1 MNWDDLR
8 IFLAVS
14 EAGNLSAAA
23 RALRISQPTVS
34 RRIAALEEQL
44 SARLFDRLPHGLMP
58 TEQGAALLQHARE
71 MARAAEAADRQ
82 TAAFAETEEAE
93 VRISVN
99 EQTALFLIDHL
110 PDLRA
115 RLPGVQM
122 ELAVSHLLANLS
134 RREADLLIRNCMP
147 DYGALVAKKLGV
159 MAFAVYGA
167 REYVEHFQ
175 SATPEALFA
184 QADWIGWDEEH
195 QYMSGQDWLVER
207 LGQAGGP
214 RREVLR
220 VNDGMTLLLAVRRGV
235 GLGVLPCCA
244 GDADPSLVRLG
255 GPLRDAAAS
264 QYLLVHPD
272 LRKVPAV
279 RRAIDALAW
288 LFEREA
294 VALAG
299 SASMPMAAQ

>member
-23 RALRISQPTVS
+23 RALRLSQPTVS
-34 RRIAALEEQL
+34 RRVAALEEQL
-44 SARLFDRLPHGLMP
+44 SARLFDRLPHGLLP
-58 TEQGAALLQHARE
+58 TEQGTALLKHARE

-110 PDLRA
+110 PELRQ
-115 RLPGVQM
+115 RLPGVRM

-167 REYVEHFQ
+167 RDYVARLPGAE
-175 SATPEALFA
+175 PKPLFA
-184 QADWIGWDEEH
+184 EADWIGWDEEH
-195 QYMSGQDWLVER
+195 QYMSGQDWLVEH
-207 LGQAGGP
+207 LGQEDGR

-235 GLGVLPCCA
+235 GLGILPCCA

-255 GPLRDAAAS
+255 GTLRDAAAS

-294 VALAG
+294 SALSGA
-299 SASMPMAAQ
+299 AAVPLAAQ